1 LGIGHWALG
10 ISFHAYQ
17 VIIKLHPCP
26 ILNMTQV
33 SRHRRSRILPP
44 FAVTPEEINH
54 RREQSHTLAMR
65 CRVVSERLRE
75 QLIEAHENW
84 FIAIDPDSENYLIDP
99 TLIGLSQQI
108 RHSYGDTN
116 VKLTIFRLN
125 DTGTCGRL
133 WV

>member
-1 LGIGHWALG
+1 
-10 ISFHAYQ
+10 
-17 VIIKLHPCP
+17 
-26 ILNMTQV
+26 MTQV
-33 SRHRRSRILPP
+33 FPPRRRSRILPP
-44 FAVTPEEINH
+44 STITSEELHH
-54 RREQSHTLAMR
+54 RREQSNILAVR
-65 CRVVSERLRE
+65 CRAVFDRLRE
-75 QLIEAHENW
+75 QLIETHYNW

-99 TLIGLSQQI
+99 TLPGLTQQI

>member
-1 LGIGHWALG
+1 
-10 ISFHAYQ
+10 
-17 VIIKLHPCP
+17 
-26 ILNMTQV
+26 MTQV
-33 SRHRRSRILPP
+33 SQPRRSRILPP
-44 FAVTPEEINH
+44 SAITPEELNH
-54 RREQSHTLAMR
+54 RREQSDMLAMQ
-65 CRVVSERLRE
+65 CRVVFNRLRE
-75 QLIEAHENW
+75 QLIETHYNW

-108 RHSYGDTN
+108 RHSYSDTD